1 MSATGF
7 PTLDSSVQKVHE
19 WIKDFSE
26 EVGGLDKHNALRG
39 LAAGLQALRDR
50 LPVELSA
57 HLAAQLPLVLKGFYY
72 DGWRPAEAVR
82 HIRQQD
88 DYLETVIDALADPAL
103 TPRAREIV
111 QGVFAVLDRH
121 VSPGEMDKVWNALP
135 ESLRRLWPGGPLN

>member
-7 PTLDSSVQKVHE
+7 SSLDSSVQKMHE

-26 EVGGLDKHNALRG
+26 EVGGLDKQNALRG
-39 LAAGLQALRDR
+39 LAAGLQTLRDR

-72 DGWRPAEAVR
+72 DGWRPADAPR

-88 DYLETVIDALADPAL
+88 DYLETVTDALTDPAL
-103 TPRAREIV
+103 APRAREIV

-135 ESLRRLWPGGPLN
+135 ESLRRLWPGGPLD